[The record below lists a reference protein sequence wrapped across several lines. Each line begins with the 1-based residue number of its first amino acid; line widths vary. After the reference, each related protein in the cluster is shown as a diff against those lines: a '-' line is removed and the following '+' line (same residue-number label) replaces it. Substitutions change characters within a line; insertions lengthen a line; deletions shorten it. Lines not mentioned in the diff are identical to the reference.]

1 VSGVSLALLTGI
13 LREHLD
19 SRAASWL
26 DDAIAAVKSD
36 AGAVRTW
43 FPAAA
48 RKVGTASLDVRDH
61 DGGEPWSADEAART
75 ALLAALGARVTEEI
89 DDLYRYGDAAER
101 RAILRSL
108 HLLPVGDAATTLV
121 LDALRT
127 NDERLVAASLGPY
140 AVDHLDDSSLRQA
153 VLKCVF
159 MGIPLA
165 RIPDL
170 ETRADAELAR
180 MLAAYA
186 HERVAAGRD
195 VPNDVWPWIDR
206 FPPEAELAAI
216 ADELHANAHSR
227 RRAAAAALAQHDAS
241 RRRN

>member
-1 VSGVSLALLTGI
+1 MSGVSLALLVGM

-26 DDAIAAVKSD
+26 DDALAAVGSD
-36 AGAVRTW
+36 TSAIRTR

-48 RKVGTASLDVRDH
+48 RKVGSASLDVRDH
-61 DGGEPWSADEAART
+61 DGGEPWSADEAAR
-75 ALLAALGARVTEEI
+75 ASLLAALGTRVTEEI

-108 HLLPVGDAATTLV
+108 HLLPVGDVATRLV

-127 NDERLVAASLGPY
+127 NDERLVAASMGPF
-140 AVDHLDDSSLRQA
+140 AIDHLDDSSLRQA

-159 MGIPLA
+159 MGLPLA

-206 FPPEAELAAI
+206 FPPEAELAAL
-216 ADELHANAHSR
+216 AGELHATAHAR
-227 RRAAAAALAQHDAS
+227 RRAAAAALAQHDAV

>member
-1 VSGVSLALLTGI
+1 MSGVSLALLTGA
-13 LREHLD
+13 LRRHLD

-26 DDAIAAVKSD
+26 DGALAAVESD
-36 AGAVRTW
+36 ASAVRTW

-61 DGGEPWSADEAART
+61 DGGEPWSADEAARA

-140 AVDHLDDSSLRQA
+140 AIDHLDDSSLRQA

-206 FPPEAELAAI
+206 FPPEAELAAL
-216 ADELHANAHSR
+216 ADELHANAHAR
-227 RRAAAAALAQHDAS
+227 RRAAAAALAQHDAI

>member
-1 VSGVSLALLTGI
+1 MSGVSLADLTGS
-13 LREHLD
+13 LRAQLSSD
-19 SRAASWL
+19 AAAWL
-26 DDAIAAVKSD
+26 DDALAAVASD
-36 AGAVRTW
+36 ASAVRTW

-48 RKVGTASLDVRDH
+48 RKVGTALLDVRDH
-61 DGGEPWSADEAART
+61 EGGAPWGADEAAR
-75 ALLAALGARVTEEI
+75 AVLLVALGTRVSEEI
-89 DDLYRYGDAAER
+89 EDLYRYGDAAER

-108 HLLPVGDAATTLV
+108 HLLPVGDAETALV

-140 AVDHLDDSSLRQA
+140 AIDHLDDNSFRHA

-159 MGIPLA
+159 MGLPLA
-165 RIPDL
+165 RIPGL

-195 VPNDVWPWIDR
+195 VPSDVWPLIDR
-206 FPPEAELAAI
+206 FPPEAELAAL
-216 ADELHANAHSR
+216 ADELHADADGR
-227 RRAAAAALAQHDAS
+227 RRAAEAALAQHAAIRGRS
-241 RRRN
+241 